1 MVSSWIALDI
11 ASLILPN
18 FVWAENLIELYFPC
32 HKAKN
37 WLGFREIA
45 FLRDSNMLMSDKGT
59 LIGKANTGIEMLT
72 AYNDRNIITV
82 VAAVTA
88 MTIGNSS

>member
-1 MVSSWIALDI
+1 
-11 ASLILPN
+11 
-18 FVWAENLIELYFPC
+18 
-32 HKAKN
+32 
-37 WLGFREIA
+37 
-45 FLRDSNMLMSDKGT
+45 MSDKGT

>member
-1 MVSSWIALDI
+1 MVSSWLALDI
-11 ASLILPN
+11 VSLILSN

-45 FLRDSNMLMSDKGT
+45 FLRNSNMVMSDKGT
-59 LIGKANTGIEMLT
+59 LIGKANTGIDMLT
-72 AYNDRNIITV
+72 AYNDIEIL
-82 VAAVTA
+82 
-88 MTIGNSS
+88 

>member
-1 MVSSWIALDI
+1 MVSSWIVLDI
-11 ASLILPN
+11 LSLILSN
-18 FVWAENLIELYFPC
+18 SVWVDNLIELYFPC

-72 AYNDRNIITV
+72 AYNDIEIL
-82 VAAVTA
+82 
-88 MTIGNSS
+88 

>member
-1 MVSSWIALDI
+1 MVSSWIVLDI
-11 ASLILPN
+11 LSLILSN
-18 FVWAENLIELYFPC
+18 FVWVDNLIELYFPC

-45 FLRDSNMLMSDKGT
+45 FLRNSNMVMSEKGT

-72 AYNDRNIITV
+72 AYNDIEIL
-82 VAAVTA
+82 
-88 MTIGNSS
+88 

>member
-1 MVSSWIALDI
+1 MVSSWIVLDI
-11 ASLILPN
+11 LSLILSN
-18 FVWAENLIELYFPC
+18 FVWVDNLIELYFPC

-59 LIGKANTGIEMLT
+59 LIGKADTGIEMLT
-72 AYNDRNIITV
+72 AYNDIEIL
-82 VAAVTA
+82 
-88 MTIGNSS
+88 

>member
-1 MVSSWIALDI
+1 MASSWIALDI

-45 FLRDSNMLMSDKGT
+45 FLRNSNMVMSEKGT

-72 AYNDRNIITV
+72 AYNDIEIL
-82 VAAVTA
+82 
-88 MTIGNSS
+88 

>member
-1 MVSSWIALDI
+1 MVSSWIVLDI
-11 ASLILPN
+11 LSLILSN
-18 FVWAENLIELYFPC
+18 FVWVDNLIELYFPC

-37 WLGFREIA
+37 WLGFREMA

-72 AYNDRNIITV
+72 AYNDIEIL
-82 VAAVTA
+82 
-88 MTIGNSS
+88 

>member
-1 MVSSWIALDI
+1 MVSSWTVLDI
-11 ASLILPN
+11 ASLILSN

-45 FLRDSNMLMSDKGT
+45 FLRNSNMVMSDKGT
-59 LIGKANTGIEMLT
+59 LIGKTNTGIDMLT
-72 AYNDRNIITV
+72 AYNDIEIL
-82 VAAVTA
+82 
-88 MTIGNSS
+88 